1 MQTRGAPLEITAI
14 NLNAMVSK
22 FYNMVIFDHL
32 LNSGKSNLSKQQD
45 EIIKKTYDLAYEILR
60 YANNNDK
67 YDLFA
72 RIYNTAIN
80 KIIINDDVKAVMQY
94 PEKYVNMV
102 AAKKEFEIKTARMLQ
117 RIIAKQ
123 KSACI
128 IQKTM

>member
-1 MQTRGAPLEITAI
+1 MRGAPLEITAI
-14 NLNAMVSK
+14 NLNVMVSK
-22 FYNMVIFDHL
+22 FYNMVIFDQL

-102 AAKKEFEIKTARMLQ
+102 VAKKEFEIKTARMLQ